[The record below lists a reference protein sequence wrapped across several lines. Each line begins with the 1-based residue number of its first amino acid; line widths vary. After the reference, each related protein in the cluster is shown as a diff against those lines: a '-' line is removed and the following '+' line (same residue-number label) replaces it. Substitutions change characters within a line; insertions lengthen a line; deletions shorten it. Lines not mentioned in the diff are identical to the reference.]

1 MEATTASI
9 WSANVKER
17 MFQGPPALR
26 VPYLAGPRRGSV
38 RVFCGTVPDLLES
51 GADALVGEGIHSHP
65 SEEKAQLA
73 GFPALLA
80 TVEPQARGYQNWMG
94 WIQCVGEK
102 DLAGNVVTREDDPIW
117 FLRGRDVPYAAVGY
131 APSFF
136 DAPTRPARPEMVWE
150 ADLFLCSLPLLA
162 EGGAVANNPVR
173 PLVGIRWGFR
183 IPARGGAPETLPP
196 KMAPPEAWTSWVPV
210 LRGKFP
216 TWRFADTL

>member
-1 MEATTASI
+1 MEATPSVWTASI
-9 WSANVKER
+9 KER

-51 GADALVGEGIHSHP
+51 GVDALFGDGIHSA
-65 SEEKAQLA
+65 SSDEKARLA

-102 DLAGNVVTREDDPIW
+102 DLAGNVVQREDDPIW
-117 FLRGRDVPYAAVGY
+117 FLKGRDVPYAAVGY

-136 DAPTRPARPEMVWE
+136 DAPVRSARPEMVWE
-150 ADLFLCSLPLLA
+150 ADLFLCSLPLLTDERGRPA
-162 EGGAVANNPVR
+162 KPVR
-173 PLVGIRWGFR
+173 PLLGIRWGFR
-183 IPARGGAPETLPP
+183 IPARGGEPET
-196 KMAPPEAWTSWVPV
+196 MAPRMASPQAWASWVPI
-210 LRGKFP
+210 LRQRFP
-216 TWRFADTL
+216 TWPFADEM